1 MASISSA
8 NAILQIL
15 VDTVFPVPIQLQ
27 GFSADDIF
35 TTNPLESAETL
46 MGVDGIL
53 SGGFVFVPVKWEVSF
68 QADSVSNSVFDQWYQ
83 SEQAVKDVFQAQG
96 ALWLPSIGTKWALNN
111 GFLTTFHAIPD
122 ARKVLQPRRNAI
134 TWESVSPAII

>member
-8 NAILQIL
+8 NAILQII
-15 VDTVFPVPIQLQ
+15 VDTIFSVPVQLQ

-46 MGVDGIL
+46 MGVDGKL

-68 QADSVSNSVFDQWYQ
+68 QADSASNSVFDQWYQ
-83 SEQAVKDVFQAQG
+83 SQQAAQDIFQAQG
-96 ALWLPSIGTKWALNN
+96 TLWLPSIGTKWTLNN

-122 ARKVLQPRRNAI
+122 ARKVLQPRRFAI
-134 TWESVSPAII
+134 TWESANSALI

>member
-53 SGGFVFVPVKWEVSF
+53 SGGFVFVAVKWEVSF

-83 SEQAVKDVFQAQG
+83 SQQAVKDVFQAQG
-96 ALWLPSIGTKWALNN
+96 TLWLPSIGTKWALNN
-111 GFLTTFHAIPD
+111 GFLTTFHSMPD

>member
-1 MASISSA
+1 M
-8 NAILQIL
+8 
-15 VDTVFPVPIQLQ
+15 DTVFPVPIQLQ

-53 SGGFVFVPVKWEVSF
+53 SGGFVFVAVKWEVSF

-83 SEQAVKDVFQAQG
+83 SQQAVKDVFQAQG
-96 ALWLPSIGTKWALNN
+96 TLWLPSIGTKWALNN
-111 GFLTTFHAIPD
+111 GFLTTFHSMPD